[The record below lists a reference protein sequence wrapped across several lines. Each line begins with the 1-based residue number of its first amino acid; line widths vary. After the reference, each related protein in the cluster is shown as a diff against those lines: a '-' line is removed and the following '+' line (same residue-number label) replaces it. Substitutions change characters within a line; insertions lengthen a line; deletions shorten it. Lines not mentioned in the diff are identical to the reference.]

1 MRVLEEVLKK
11 VGIEFSEIERVVV
24 CTGPGSFTGIRIGIA
39 LLKGLCFQKDVEI
52 IEMTSLENIFEI
64 GLEKDRNNMI
74 YLSIIYA
81 NNDQIYMGAYDD
93 SFSDKGRKIV
103 ECAGNV
109 EECLEELK
117 NKVNNSKDLKLNDFK
132 NIMVIYDKDT
142 KDQGKSLIKTI
153 KEKIEGKISGVEVE
167 LKEVIVDNR
176 GFEKRIKDINSCKYV
191 LENDEI
197 KKEYEIIPNYL
208 KKSQAKRLLEKN
220 NKN

>member
-1 MRVLEEVLKK
+1 MRVLEEILKK
-11 VGIEFSEIERVVV
+11 AEIKFSEIERIVV
-24 CTGPGSFTGIRIGIA
+24 CTGPRLFYWYNI
-39 LLKGLCFQKDVEI
+39 EI

-64 GLEKDRNNMI
+64 GLEKDMNNMI

-81 NNDQIYMGAYDD
+81 NNDQIYMGAYDN
-93 SFSDKGRKIV
+93 SFSDKGKKII
-103 ECAGNV
+103 ECAGNI
-109 EECLEELK
+109 EECLEELYSK
-117 NKVNNSKDLKLNDFK
+117 LNVNEYDLKKLNYNF
-132 NIMVIYDKDT
+132 MVIYDKDT
-142 KDQGKSLIKTI
+142 KDQGKSLIKII
-153 KEKIEGKISGVEVE
+153 KEKIGEKISGVEVE

-176 GFEKRIKDINSCKYV
+176 GFEKRIKDINNGKYI

>member
-1 MRVLEEVLKK
+1 
-11 VGIEFSEIERVVV
+11 
-24 CTGPGSFTGIRIGIA
+24 
-39 LLKGLCFQKDVEI
+39 
-52 IEMTSLENIFEI
+52 MTSLENIFEI
-64 GLEKDRNNMI
+64 GLEKDMNNMI

-81 NNDQIYMGAYDD
+81 NNDQIYMGAYDN
-93 SFSDKGRKIV
+93 SFSDKERKIV
-103 ECAGNV
+103 ECAGNI
-109 EECLEELK
+109 EECLEELY
-117 NKVNNSKDLKLNDFK
+117 SKLNVNGYDFK
-132 NIMVIYDKDT
+132 KLNYNFMVIYDKDT

-153 KEKIEGKISGVEVE
+153 KEKIGEKISGVEVE

-176 GFEKRIKDINSCKYV
+176 GFEKRIKDINSGKYV